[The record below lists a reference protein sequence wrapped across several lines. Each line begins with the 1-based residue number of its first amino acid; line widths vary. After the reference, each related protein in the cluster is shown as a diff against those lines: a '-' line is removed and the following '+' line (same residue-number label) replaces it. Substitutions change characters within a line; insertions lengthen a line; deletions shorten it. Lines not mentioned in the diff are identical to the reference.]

1 MTWDSKIQDQTYVLG
16 QPKVLIT
23 IPTLIQT
30 ESCHFAV
37 GYTLNNPPSYVSIEK
52 NKIALFGSDLTKA
65 GTFNAV
71 LTATESKSGTKV
83 DLQFQITALDCSPV
97 GLSATPS
104 TPKVTQLQAPQT
116 IMLSQTQ
123 APSQCGLYTNTISS

>member
-30 ESCHFAV
+30 ESCNFAV

-65 GTFNAV
+65 GTFDAV
-71 LTATESKSGTKV
+71 LTATEAKSGTKV
-83 DLQFQITALDCSPV
+83 DLQFQITALDCTPV
-97 GLSATPS
+97 DLSATPS
-104 TPKVTQLQAPQT
+104 TLIVTQLQAP
-116 IMLSQTQ
+116 
-123 APSQCGLYTNTISS
+123 